1 MLSSALR
8 AFLGPAPVACPEGQ
22 MLTGSCAQLADII
35 VLITTE
41 NIHGHF
47 IFQINYVSRSQ
58 EQLVAIR

>member
-22 MLTGSCAQLADII
+22 MLTGSCAPPADII

-41 NIHGHF
+41 KHTRAFHLPN
-47 IFQINYVSRSQ
+47 
-58 EQLVAIR
+58 QLCIKIPGTISCY